1 VFSVAGL
8 VIKTSLIS
16 FLYLNVFGHL
26 EVIFTEKQQRRTNT
40 EMKVNSIR
48 ATDTLNE
55 DKSKYVL

>member
-16 FLYLNVFGHL
+16 FLYLNGFGHL

-40 EMKVNSIR
+40 EMKVNSI
-48 ATDTLNE
+48 
-55 DKSKYVL
+55 